1 MYKANVIIFLKKK
14 EKSHIRR
21 QNTLTV
27 NTITMRKINYNK
39 VINMNLIAADLG

>member
-1 MYKANVIIFLKKK
+1 MYKANVMVFLKEK

-27 NTITMRKINYNK
+27 NTITMCKINYNK
-39 VINMNLIAADLG
+39 VININLIAADLD

>member
-1 MYKANVIIFLKKK
+1 MYKANVINFLKKK

-21 QNTLTV
+21 QNALTV
-27 NTITMRKINYNK
+27 NTITMCKINYNK